1 MKVTVENIS
10 AVKKKMSIEVEPAAV
25 SLELTKAVVKVSK
38 KAQIPGFRPG
48 KAPRD
53 VVERHYGE
61 DLKTEVLQQL
71 VSEAYQKAMQEHD
84 FIAVTLPQISDV
96 SELSKDKVLTFTAT
110 VEVRPKI
117 DLGVYTDIEVKNPP
131 VTVTNEEVDET
142 IGRLREMYSRLD
154 VVEGQPLA
162 KDHTAIIDF
171 EGFHAGRPLPNAKAT
186 DFMLHLGTD
195 ALLPEFEDQLAGMQK
210 GETKEVKVT
219 FPADYSSKEMAGKDA
234 TFTVTLKEVKRKV
247 LPELN
252 DEFAKDIGEHKTVD
266 ELKIRIRED
275 LEARKRSELAAQQ
288 KDELLAKLIDAHTFD
303 VPEGLVEQELNF
315 MVNQRSLHLQRE
327 GIDVSKG
334 LDVAQFK
341 EHNRALAEK
350 RVKGIV
356 ILQDIA
362 DRESIQ
368 ISDNDVSAAMAS
380 IARNT
385 GQKLEQVFKYYETQ
399 EGGLDNLRESL
410 LAQKTLAFLLSKAK
424 KV

>member
-1 MKVTVENIS
+1 
-10 AVKKKMSIEVEPAAV
+10 
-25 SLELTKAVVKVSK
+25 
-38 KAQIPGFRPG
+38 
-48 KAPRD
+48 
-53 VVERHYGE
+53 
-61 DLKTEVLQQL
+61 VLQQL

-252 DEFAKDIGEHKTVD
+252 DEFAKDIGDHKTVD
-266 ELKIRIRED
+266 ELKTRIRED

-288 KDELLAKLIDAHTFD
+288 KDDLLAKLIDAHEFD
-303 VPEGLVEQELNF
+303 VPAGLVEQELNF
-315 MVNQRSLHLQRE
+315 MAHQQSQYLQRQ
-327 GIDVSKG
+327 GVDVSKDF
-334 LDVAQFK
+334 DVAAFREK
-341 EHNRALAEK
+341 NREMAVK

-362 DRESIQ
+362 DREGIKVA
-368 ISDNDVSAAMAS
+368 DNDVSAAMAS
-380 IARNT
+380 IARNS
-385 GQKLEQVFKYYETQ
+385 GQKLEQVFKYYEAQ

-410 LAQKTLAFLLSKAK
+410 LASKTLAFLLSKAK

>member
-10 AVKKKMSIEVEPAAV
+10 AVKKKMQIEVEPAAV
-25 SLELTKAVVKVSK
+25 ALELAKAVSKISK

-61 DLKTEVLQQL
+61 DLKSEVLQQL

-84 FIAVTLPQISDV
+84 FVAVTMPQISDV
-96 SELSKDKVLTFTAT
+96 SELNKDKTLTFTAS

-117 DLGVYTDIEVKNPP
+117 ELGEYTGVEVKDPP
-131 VTVTNEEVDET
+131 VTVTSEEVDET
-142 IGRLREMYSRLD
+142 ISRLREMYSRLD

-171 EGFHAGRPLPNAKAT
+171 EGFHEGKPLPNAKAT
-186 DFMLHLGTD
+186 DFMLHLGMDT
-195 ALLPEFEDQLAGMQK
+195 LLPEFEDQLAGMRK
-210 GETKEVKVT
+210 GETKEVKVA
-219 FPADYSSKEMAGKDA
+219 FPQDYSAKELAGKDA

-252 DEFAKDIGEHKTVD
+252 DEFAKDIGDNNTVD
-266 ELKIRIRED
+266 ELKARIRED
-275 LEARKRSELAAQQ
+275 IEARKRSELTAQQ
-288 KDELLAKLIDAHTFD
+288 KDDLLAKLIDSHTFD

-315 MVNQRSLHLQRE
+315 MANQQAAYLQRQ
-327 GIDVSKG
+327 GADLSKG
-334 LDVAQFK
+334 FDIAEFK
-341 EHNRALAEK
+341 EKNRDMAVK

-362 DRESIQ
+362 DRENIK
-368 ISDNDVSAAMAS
+368 ISDNDVSVAMAS
-380 IARNT
+380 IARNS
-385 GQKLEQVFKYYETQ
+385 GQKLEQVFKYYEAQ
-399 EGGLDNLRESL
+399 PGGLDNLRESL

>member
-1 MKVTVENIS
+1 MKVTVENVS
-10 AVKKKMSIEVEPAAV
+10 AVKKIMNIEVEPATVA
-25 SLELTKAVVKVSK
+25 LELAKAVVKVSK

-84 FIAVTLPQISDV
+84 FIAVTLPQISNV
-96 SELSKDKVLTFTAT
+96 SELHKDKVLTFTAA

-117 DLGVYTDIEVKNPP
+117 RLGEYTGIEVKDTP
-131 VTVTNEEVDET
+131 VEVTGEEVDET
-142 IGRLREMYSRLD
+142 VNRLREMYSRLD

-171 EGFHAGRPLPNAKAT
+171 EGFHAGKPLPNAKAT
-186 DFMLHLGTD
+186 DYMLHLGMN

-210 GETKEVKVT
+210 GETKEVKVA
-219 FPADYSSKEMAGKDA
+219 FPEEYSTKELAGKDA
-234 TFTVTLKEVKRKV
+234 TFMVTLKEVKRKV

-252 DEFAKDIGEHKTVD
+252 DEFAKDIGDHKSVD
-266 ELKIRIRED
+266 ELKTRIRED
-275 LEARKRSELAAQQ
+275 LEARKRSELASEQ
-288 KDELLAKLIDAHTFD
+288 KDALLAKLIDAHAFD
-303 VPEGLVEQELNF
+303 VPGGLVEQELTY
-315 MVNQRSLHLQRE
+315 MAHQQSEYLQRQ
-327 GIDVSKG
+327 GVDVVKDF
-334 LDVAQFK
+334 DVAAFREK
-341 EHNRALAEK
+341 NREMAEK

-362 DRESIQ
+362 DREGIK
-368 ISDNDVSAAMAS
+368 ITDNDVSAAMAS
-380 IARNT
+380 IARNS
-385 GQKLEQVFKYYETQ
+385 GQKLENVFKYYESQ
-399 EGGLDNLRESL
+399 QGGLDNLRESL

>member
-10 AVKKKMSIEVEPAAV
+10 AVKKKMQIEVEPAAV
-25 SLELTKAVVKVSK
+25 ALELAKAVSKVSK

-84 FIAVTLPQISDV
+84 FVAVTMPQISDV
-96 SELSKDKVLTFTAT
+96 SELNKDKTLTFTAS

-117 DLGVYTDIEVKNPP
+117 ELGEYTGVEIKDPP
-131 VTVTNEEVDET
+131 VTVTDEELDET
-142 IGRLREMYSRLD
+142 LGRLREMYSRLD

-162 KDHTAIIDF
+162 KDHTAVIDF
-171 EGFHAGRPLPNAKAT
+171 EGFHEGKPLPNAKAT
-186 DFMLHLGTD
+186 DFMLHLGMDT
-195 ALLPEFEDQLAGMQK
+195 LLPEFEDQIAGMQK

-219 FPADYSSKEMAGKDA
+219 FPQDYSAKELAGKDA

-266 ELKIRIRED
+266 ELKARIRED

-288 KDELLAKLIDAHTFD
+288 KDDLLAKLIDSHTFD
-303 VPEGLVEQELNF
+303 VPEGLVEQELGY
-315 MVNQRSLHLQRE
+315 MANQHAAYLQRQ
-327 GIDVSKG
+327 GADLSKG
-334 LDVAQFK
+334 FDIAEFK
-341 EHNRALAEK
+341 EKNRDMAVK

-362 DRESIQ
+362 DRENIK
-368 ISDNDVSAAMAS
+368 ITDNDVSAAMAS
-380 IARNT
+380 IARNS
-385 GQKLEQVFKYYETQ
+385 GQKLEQVFKYYEAQ
-399 EGGLDNLRESL
+399 PGGLDNLRESL